1 MSDPLD
7 YPFKTPPEPEQALEV
22 APGIHWLRLPLPFA
36 LDHINVWLLED
47 GDGWTLVDTGVGLDQ
62 TREYWEAIA
71 GGALQGRPINRIIV
85 THYHPDHLGQ
95 AAWLSE
101 RHDASV
107 HITDGEMAL
116 ARKLHAMPEADAGS
130 RLADLYR
137 RHGLAAERAQALEHR
152 GNSYRRLVP
161 RIPGQHITLSEGD
174 GIDIGGRRWEVLVG
188 RGHAPEHACLYSES
202 DDRPVLISGD
212 QVLPRISSNVSVR
225 PDAEDEDPL
234 GDFLDSL
241 RRLAG
246 LPAETRVLPS
256 HGSVFEGLQARCSS
270 LIEHHRDHLDRL
282 LSACAEPKTAADMLP
297 LLFRR
302 ELDNHQIM
310 FAMGESIAHL
320 RHLETLG
327 ELSRVPGE
335 PVRFLRREA
344 A

>member
-62 TREYWEAIA
+62 TREYWEALA
-71 GGALQGRPINRIIV
+71 GGALRGRPIKRIIV
-85 THYHPDHLGQ
+85 THYHPDHMGQ

-107 HITDGEMAL
+107 YITEGEMAL
-116 ARKLHAMPEADAGS
+116 ARQLHAMPEADAGT

-137 RHGLAAERAQALEHR
+137 RHGLPAERAQALARR

-174 GIDIGGRRWEVLVG
+174 GIDIGGRRWQVLIG

-202 DDRPVLISGD
+202 EGHPILIAGD

-225 PDAEDEDPL
+225 PGAEDEDPL

-241 RRLAG
+241 QRLAA
-246 LPAETRVLPS
+246 LPAGTRVLPS
-256 HGSVFEGLQARCSS
+256 HGLVFEGLPTRCRA
-270 LIEHHRDHLDRL
+270 LMEHHRDHLERL
-282 LSACAEPKTAADMLP
+282 LGACDAPKTAAQMLP

-320 RHLETLG
+320 RHLEALG

-335 PVRFLRREA
+335 PVRFLRHEA